1 MKSCIVPSRRANL
14 GTTSSILFLRVTD
27 RTNDLFSQSFA
38 FLIGWL
44 CIWYEF
50 YAGFFFFMSKSR
62 YVRNKRY
69 LDTGNH
75 YGRRISI

>member
-1 MKSCIVPSRRANL
+1 MKSCIVPSRRTNL

-50 YAGFFFFMSKSR
+50 YAGFLFSCLNLGM
-62 YVRNKRY
+62 
-69 LDTGNH
+69 
-75 YGRRISI
+75 